1 MEISEKAPAKLNFSL
16 DTPFRHQNGEP
27 EWKMVMIAV
36 DLADYVHIQTLP
48 NSHKITVST
57 DSGFLPSDQR
67 NLAYQAAKMLRDKYQ
82 INEGVAISIDKNIPV
97 AAGMGVG
104 LRMLRL
110 SYVA

>member
-57 DSGFLPSDQR
+57 DCCF
-67 NLAYQAAKMLRDKYQ
+67 YQV
-82 INEGVAISIDKNIPV
+82 INET
-97 AAGMGVG
+97 
-104 LRMLRL
+104 
-110 SYVA
+110 